1 MAASIGV
8 KVPNQTNSA
17 FPLAE
22 ERLIEE
28 RSPWELRTRFELEK
42 ELAIFRSRDKSLGEA
57 LVWIVDDLLQD
68 ESGARDKEQ
77 IRLRKREA
85 LESLSYVRDV
95 LMTKSMEL
103 DEDRLMGGASNQ
115 KRKSEAQTLDEKLAA
130 TTLRPL
136 SPASIAGSR
145 FKQSGMQQ
153 AFPVPLKPAAF
164 RTTIESK
171 SNFSKT
177 PSTSHTRSKFN
188 ASSVPSATM
197 PRPPTPIS
205 TGPGRQ
211 RAAEQA
217 QPKAEDYMDPLGVLG

>member
-1 MAASIGV
+1 M
-8 KVPNQTNSA
+8 
-17 FPLAE
+17 
-22 ERLIEE
+22 
-28 RSPWELRTRFELEK
+28 
-42 ELAIFRSRDKSLGEA
+42 AIFRSRDKSLGET

-115 KRKSEAQTLDEKLAA
+115 RPKSEAQTLNEKLVA

-136 SPASIAGSR
+136 SPASIADSR
-145 FKQSGMQQ
+145 FKQSGNMQQ
-153 AFPVPLKPAAF
+153 AFPVPLKPSAF
-164 RTTIESK
+164 RTTMESK
-171 SNFSKT
+171 SDFSQT
-177 PSTSHTRSKFN
+177 PSMSHTRSTFN
-188 ASSVPSATM
+188 TSSVPSATM

-205 TGPGRQ
+205 ISQGRQ
-211 RAAEQA
+211 RVAEQA
-217 QPKAEDYMDPLGVLG
+217 QPRAEDYVDPLGVLG